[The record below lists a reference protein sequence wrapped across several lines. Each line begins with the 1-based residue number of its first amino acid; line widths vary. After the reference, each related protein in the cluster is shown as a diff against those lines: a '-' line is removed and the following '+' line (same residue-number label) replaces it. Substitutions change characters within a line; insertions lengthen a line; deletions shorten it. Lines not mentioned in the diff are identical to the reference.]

1 MTLRKEIVIDGNIAP
16 LQRKLADAGNS
27 FVQFGERIR
36 KTFSGLSSTF
46 ATIGAVV
53 GTGSLGAAVATMSA
67 FEQLEIRMR
76 SLMGSAAEG
85 ERAFAWIKQFATD
98 TPYEVDQISE
108 SFMRL
113 KAFGLDPMDGSLKA
127 VTDTAAKMGGGF
139 ETVSRISLALGQA
152 WTKQKLQG
160 EEILQL
166 IEAGVPVW
174 DMLAKVTGKS
184 TGELQKMS
192 EKGLLGREVLRDLI
206 DEMGRLAD
214 GSAAAQM
221 ESLNGQWSNLS
232 DNIKNALDEL
242 RKSGGLE
249 QFKGGLTDLN
259 TSLSDLSTS
268 GQLKDWAD
276 GVSFV
281 MDQAGRSIRAVA
293 QAVAGAFAEILNTV
307 VSVAEGIATGI
318 SWAFGV
324 VTDTVASA
332 TGSVQDSVTQQATA
346 MDMLSGAFKGLATFF
361 SAVGTGIEVSL
372 ISLRAVTLDVITGM
386 RLTWSFFSDAVMI
399 VATVVKGAALGIGDA
414 LVTLSRVAGKA
425 LSMDFAGAES
435 AWSSGLKKIE
445 DRVRET
451 TNSINVIVDQGAK
464 GRADALAGSG
474 LFGDAGKQI
483 EEAARRGRDRIAEI
497 WGEVKS
503 KLPVMDDGK
512 PIQKTPEG
520 ADPDEPDNRSSRLPE
535 FEAQL
540 ADLRTRFAL
549 ENDLREM
556 SKAQELDY
564 WRNVRDTQG
573 LSAKDRAALS
583 KKISQV
589 ELESL
594 REQRRARDAATKED
608 LAQLKELQ
616 KAQGE
621 AAKQQAEVY
630 GVRLDAAKASSL
642 AQIEEAERVAEHEAG
657 LGLISK
663 EQLLATQR
671 EIAAER
677 LAIETDYLNQK
688 RALLEQDPDTNPAM
702 LEQIEAQKAEI
713 RRKYDA
719 AIAENTRNQ
728 AAQSLQIW
736 QSLTDRMG
744 SLWDQGTQ
752 ALLNSTL
759 TWSNAMRAIGAQIVS
774 WFATD
779 VVGKQVKAWFVG
791 EVTKTSATQ
800 SGVAART
807 AAESAGAL
815 QSVATWAA
823 AAIKNIANSAWEAMA
838 GAWKAMVGIPFIGP
852 VLAPAIAATAF
863 AGVIALAGNIRSAAS
878 GYDIPAGLNPM
889 TQLHEEEM
897 VLPKD
902 IANPLREN
910 LAGGGGLGGGV
921 SVHIT
926 AMDSRDVQR
935 ALMEGGALHKA
946 LKNLQRGFAS

>member
-1 MTLRKEIVIDGNIAP
+1 MTLRKEIVIDGNITP
-16 LQRKLADAGNS
+16 LQRKLAEAGDS
-27 FVQFGERIR
+27 FVKFGQRIQSSFTGVR
-36 KTFSGLSSTF
+36 DAIGNLGNIMAVLGASKLAGIADEATLISARLRDVTGSASEAVATQSGAYAMAQRLQVGYGEVAGSIARMLPMVREMGGGVNESSRLAEILISTARLSGASAAEAASSTQQF
-46 ATIGAVV
+46 AQALGSGVLQGDELKSILENNSTLARALAKALGTNVGALKEMGAEGKLTADVVGNALLGQYDEIQSRTAALPDTVGGAWTRITNAFQFAVDSFNNGTGAFGAVAAV
-53 GTGSLGAAVATMSA
+53 MTSLANVVEAVARSLGVTGSEGDRLARNTTIKQWGETVGAIFAYVIDLARVVVLAFQNIGRSIAAVASA
-67 FEQLEIRMR
+67 SVAVLQGNFSQAIDILERRMR
-76 SLMGSAAEG
+76 GLMVEGRQAINLLTGGEGSTL
-85 ERAFAWIKQFATD
+85 RN
-98 TPYEVDQISE
+98 Y
-108 SFMRL
+108 
-113 KAFGLDPMDGSLKA
+113 
-127 VTDTAAKMGGGF
+127 
-139 ETVSRISLALGQA
+139 ALGAPASTITQSA
-152 WTKQKLQG
+152 
-160 EEILQL
+160 
-166 IEAGVPVW
+166 PV
-174 DMLAKVTGKS
+174 DLKS
-184 TGELQKMS
+184 
-192 EKGLLGREVLRDLI
+192 
-206 DEMGRLAD
+206 
-214 GSAAAQM
+214 SARP
-221 ESLNGQWSNLS
+221 G
-232 DNIKNALDEL
+232 DD
-242 RKSGGLE
+242 KSG
-249 QFKGGLTDLN
+249 
-259 TSLSDLSTS
+259 
-268 GQLKDWAD
+268 KDA
-276 GVSFV
+276 
-281 MDQAGRSIRAVA
+281 
-293 QAVAGAFAEILNTV
+293 
-307 VSVAEGIATGI
+307 
-318 SWAFGV
+318 
-324 VTDTVASA
+324 
-332 TGSVQDSVTQQATA
+332 
-346 MDMLSGAFKGLATFF
+346 
-361 SAVGTGIEVSL
+361 
-372 ISLRAVTLDVITGM
+372 
-386 RLTWSFFSDAVMI
+386 
-399 VATVVKGAALGIGDA
+399 
-414 LVTLSRVAGKA
+414 
-425 LSMDFAGAES
+425 
-435 AWSSGLKKIE
+435 
-445 DRVRET
+445 
-451 TNSINVIVDQGAK
+451 
-464 GRADALAGSG
+464 
-474 LFGDAGKQI
+474 
-483 EEAARRGRDRIAEI
+483 
-497 WGEVKS
+497 
-503 KLPVMDDGK
+503 
-512 PIQKTPEG
+512 
-520 ADPDEPDNRSSRLPE
+520 SRLPG

-540 ADLRTRFAL
+540 ADLRTRYAL

-564 WRNVRDTQG
+564 WRNVRDTQD

-583 KKISQV
+583 KKIAQV

-642 AQIEEAERVAEHEAG
+642 AQIEEAERVAEYEAG

-752 ALLNSTL
+752 ALLNGTL

-791 EVTKTSATQ
+791 EVTKTNATQ